1 MVNVGVIR
9 GAGSNGV
16 CMCVFESVIYKSRI

>member
-1 MVNVGVIR
+1 MVNVVI
-9 GAGSNGV
+9 GGGGSNGV